1 MTTTSS
7 QVAEAPAGNRDRTLG
22 LLARILRYR
31 TPLFLLTASLWLL
44 VHSSPVLY
52 GVLDK
57 GLFDALVDSTS
68 QPVSP
73 WTFLILMGL
82 LNLSRIGL
90 LAGAFLSFA
99 VYYVEVQLLLRRNVL
114 SWLLTAPRARR
125 LPDSPSEAVTRF
137 RDDVEDIARYVDSYV
152 DVLGFVTFAT
162 IALVVMMRVDAFMT
176 MMVLLP
182 MLVAILFSRVIQG
195 PIRNARRRL
204 REATGRVTDF
214 IGEMMGSVQA
224 LRIAGRE
231 DSAMARFARLNETR
245 RRAGLRDSLLTESFR
260 SVSDNMVSI
269 ATGIMLLLAATRMQQ
284 GGFTVGDFALFMAY
298 LPYLTGIMT
307 FFGNMFVEHRRAGV
321 AFERLGRLTVDAP
334 RNLLAEPVNLELR
347 GTPRRFELKA
357 RERVPLETLEVK
369 GLSYQFPDGGSAGIS
384 DISFSLQRGSM
395 TVITGRIG
403 SGKTTL
409 LRALLGLLPPDSG
422 QVLWNGQPVDD
433 PASFL
438 VPPQAAYTSQIPRLF
453 SDTLR
458 ENLVLGRRLNQAGMN
473 AALDLAVLRHDI
485 EQLDQGLET
494 QVGSR
499 GVRLSGGQV
508 QRSAAARMFLR
519 DAELLVF
526 DDLSSALDVETEARL
541 WRGIYAAGDATCLV
555 VSHRRAALERADS
568 ILVLEGGRL
577 VASGTMARL
586 LETSSEF
593 RSMWQA
599 EPAEPV

>member
-1 MTTTSS
+1 MTPPSS
-7 QVAEAPAGNRDRTLG
+7 QAANVPAGNKDRTLG
-22 LLARILRYR
+22 LIARLLRYR

-57 GLFDALVDSTS
+57 GLFDALAGSTS
-68 QPVSP
+68 RPVSP
-73 WTFLILMGL
+73 WTFLILIGL

-99 VYYVEVQLLLRRNVL
+99 VYYVEVQLLLRHNVL

-152 DVLGFVTFAT
+152 DVLGFVAFAS
-162 IALVVMMRVDAFMT
+162 IALVVMMRVDVFMT
-176 MMVLLP
+176 LMVMLP
-182 MLVAILFSRVIQG
+182 MVVAVGFSRVIQG

-231 DSAMARFARLNETR
+231 ESALAHFARLNTNR

-260 SVSDNMVSI
+260 SVSDNMVSV

-284 GGFTVGDFALFMAY
+284 GVFTVGDFALFMAY

-334 RNLLAEPVNLELR
+334 RNLLAEPVDLQLR
-347 GTPRRFELKA
+347 GDPRRFELKNA
-357 RERVPLETLEVK
+357 ERVPLETLEVS
-369 GLSYQFPDGGSAGIS
+369 GLSYRYPDGGTAGIS

-403 SGKTTL
+403 AGKTTL
-409 LRALLGLLPPDSG
+409 LRVLLGLLPPDSG
-422 QVLWNGQPVDD
+422 QVLWNGQTVAD

-458 ENLVLGRRLNQAGMN
+458 ENLVLGRRLNQAGIDD
-473 AALDLAVLRHDI
+473 ALDLAVLRHDVG
-485 EQLDQGLET
+485 QLDQGMET

-519 DAELLVF
+519 EAELLVF

-541 WRGIYAAGDATCLV
+541 WHGIYAAGDATCLV
-555 VSHRRAALERADS
+555 VSHRRAALERADR
-568 ILVLEGGRL
+568 ILVLDGGRL
-577 VASGTMARL
+577 VASGTMDEL
-586 LETSSEF
+586 LETSSGF
-593 RSMWQA
+593 RSMWLT
-599 EPAEPV
+599 EPTEQV

>member
-1 MTTTSS
+1 MISVTGKP
-7 QVAEAPAGNRDRTLG
+7 AAPAAGKDRTLG
-22 LLARILRYR
+22 LVARLLRYR
-31 TPLFLLTASLWLL
+31 TPLFLLTAFLWML
-44 VHSSPVLY
+44 VHSTPALY

-57 GLFDALVDSTS
+57 GLFDALADSTS

-73 WTFLILMGL
+73 WTFLILIGL

-90 LAGAFLSFA
+90 LAGAFLTFA
-99 VYYVEVQLLLRRNVL
+99 IYYVEIQLLLRRNVL

-137 RDDVEDIARYVDSYV
+137 RDDVEDIVRYVDSFV
-152 DVLGFVTFAT
+152 DLTGFVAFSA
-162 IALVVMMRVDAFMT
+162 IALVVMMRVDVFMT
-176 MMVLLP
+176 LMVLLP
-182 MLVAILFSRVIQG
+182 MLVAVGFSRAIQG

-231 DSAMARFARLNETR
+231 DSAMRHFAQLNETR

-260 SVSDNMVSI
+260 SVSDNMVSV
-269 ATGIMLLLAATRMQQ
+269 ATGIMLLLASTRMQE
-284 GGFTVGDFALFMAY
+284 GVFTVGDFALFMAY
-298 LPYLTGIMT
+298 LPFLTGIMT
-307 FFGNMFVEHRRAGV
+307 FFGNMLVEHRRAGV

-334 RNLLAEPVNLELR
+334 RNLLAEPVDLELR
-347 GTPRRFELKA
+347 GERRRFELTSA
-357 RERVPLETLEVK
+357 ERVPLRTLDVR
-369 GLSYQFPDGGSAGIS
+369 GLSYRFPDGGSAGIA
-384 DISFSLQRGSM
+384 DISFSLERGSM

-403 SGKTTL
+403 AGKTTL
-409 LRALLGLLPPDSG
+409 LRTLLGLLPPDEG
-422 QVLWNGQPVDD
+422 QVLWNGELVAD

-458 ENLVLGRRLNQAGMN
+458 ENLVLGRRLNQAGLDD
-473 AALDLAVLRHDI
+473 ALDLAVLRHDI
-485 EQLDQGLET
+485 GQLDHGLET

-555 VSHRRAALERADS
+555 VSHRRSALERADR
-568 ILVLEGGRL
+568 ILVLDGGRL
-577 VASGTMARL
+577 VASGTMQEL
-586 LETSSEF
+586 LDSSSGF